1 MKIVTSETINFILLS
16 GIDVQSPVK
25 LSASVELQPTDTSHI
40 DLKTALATCSEPDDI
55 AVVAAFI
62 PRITA
67 QFCVTA
73 KSPKE
78 LAVLSWNTSW
88 DALLLSAIF
97 HTEIGFNLQ
106 SDTPANKITSESTL
120 RATNLQMR
128 GLNNLTAYR
137 LTNED
142 SLWVLSHF
150 SEARQM
156 LDNDR
161 FQTAIHCLASYR
173 WHAAPRIKM
182 AVIWAGIEGIFGAST
197 EIRFRLSLYTARFL
211 YPDNIG
217 ERQKTFDDV
226 KRLYNTRSQAVHG
239 AKIKKDIGGAVGES
253 AQILREILIRCI
265 EKKSLPIEN
274 ELAP

>member
-1 MKIVTSETINFILLS
+1 MKIVSSGTTNFILLS
-16 GIDVQSPVK
+16 GIDVQSPIK
-25 LSASVELQPTDTSHI
+25 LNASVEFQPADTSHI

-67 QFCVTA
+67 QFCITA
-73 KSPKE
+73 KTPKE

-106 SDTPANKITSESTL
+106 SDTPANKISSESTL

-128 GLNNLTAYR
+128 GLNNSTAYR
-137 LTNED
+137 LTKED
-142 SLWVLSHF
+142 SEWILAHF
-150 SEARQM
+150 SKARQM

-182 AVIWAGIEGIFGAST
+182 AVIWAGIEGLFAASS
-197 EIRFRLSLYTARFL
+197 EIRFKLSLYIARFL
-211 YPDNIG
+211 YPDKTD
-217 ERQKTFDDV
+217 ERQKVFDDV
-226 KRLYNTRSQAVHG
+226 KRLYITRSQAVHG
-239 AKIKKDIGGAVGES
+239 GKIKKEIGGAVEES
-253 AQILREILIRCI
+253 AQILREILMRCI
-265 EKKSLPIEN
+265 ENKSLPIEN